1 MWDTGTHGE
10 VDDDE
15 VESVKGIFFLYF
27 LYPLPKIGKEMKI
40 PFFQERSRSC
50 DPDTRPLC

>member
-1 MWDTGTHGE
+1 MWDTGTRE